1 MPELEDSH
9 MTIGDLLSIRWRE
22 RAGLLS
28 YIEGIIRSDGRVS
41 AAWVSGSTA
50 RGEDDA
56 LSDLDLYIVVA
67 DNAIDDFVD
76 NRRVHA
82 ARPARPV
89 LLMENLANAPTG
101 GAYLLALYEGEA
113 GPQHVDWFWLPESEA
128 RLPDQATVL
137 FDRAGLSRESSTSGT
152 MHRPS
157 GPPLGPNPPLAD
169 LLEHKI
175 AFFWAMSVIV
185 AKHIARRNGETVA
198 RMTRVVAGTLVEAAA
213 LCGCSV
219 SPPEGRGAMVADL
232 EAASAQ
238 VQLQV
243 LREFAGHADA
253 LGGRLADRGV
263 AIPTEAVRQV
273 RQFFKLA
280 EALATRDACLL
291 RSPAG
296 PHRQL
301 DLR

>member
-198 RMTRVVAGTLVEAAA
+198 RMTRVVL
-213 LCGCSV
+213 
-219 SPPEGRGAMVADL
+219 GRWWRLRSCAVA
-232 EAASAQ
+232 
-238 VQLQV
+238 VC
-243 LREFAGHADA
+243 RP
-253 LGGRLADRGV
+253 R
-263 AIPTEAVRQV
+263 
-273 RQFFKLA
+273 
-280 EALATRDACLL
+280 RDAERWLPTSKQPPRRCSY
-291 RSPAG
+291 RYSGSSPDM
-296 PHRQL
+296 RT
-301 DLR
+301 R